1 MSNIEYTRRSFL
13 KVAGGGVLA
22 AGMTTAQT
30 SPATTTTSLPK
41 GRIGKLE
48 VSRLMLGT
56 NIITHHVHAR
66 DLNFV
71 RNLSRHYNSEERV
84 MATFAEAQARGVN
97 TFMTHND
104 ETVVRLF
111 RDFRR
116 RGGKMNW
123 IIAPDPKESRE
134 AQVFSVVVQ
143 RLVDAGADAF
153 YLHGATGDPLIKRK
167 QFSFLSELVAMMQ
180 ATGLPTG
187 VGAHD
192 LEVVK
197 ACEAAKLSCDFYFK
211 TFHHHKYPTA
221 PEAKD
226 IKGPHAEAPH
236 GYWCSCPEET
246 AEFMKPVTKPWIG
259 FKVMAAG
266 AIPPHNA
273 FQYAYEHGVD
283 FILAGMFD
291 FEIAED
297 ARIVTEVLGGIK
309 NRSRP
314 WHG

>member
-1 MSNIEYTRRSFL
+1 MSSIEYTRRSFL
-13 KVAGGGVLA
+13 KIAGGAVLA
-22 AGMTTAQT
+22 GGMAGAQT
-30 SPATTTTSLPK
+30 TPSPSVPR

-48 VSRLMLGT
+48 ISRLMLGT

-84 MATFAEAQARGVN
+84 MATFAEAGARGVN

-111 RDFRR
+111 REFRK

-123 IIAPDPKESRE
+123 IIAPDPKESKE
-134 AQVFSVVVQ
+134 AEVFSGVVQ
-143 RLVDAGADAF
+143 RLVDAGADAL
-153 YLHGATGDPLIKRK
+153 YLHGATSDPLIKK
-167 QFSFLSELVAMMQ
+167 GQMAFLTELVAMMQ

-192 LEVVK
+192 LEVIK

-226 IKGPHAEAPH
+226 IKGPHAESPH
-236 GYWCSCPEET
+236 GYWCAYPEET
-246 AEFMKPVTKPWIG
+246 AEFMKSVKKPWIG

-266 AIPPHNA
+266 AIPPRNA
-273 FQYAYEHGVD
+273 FEYAYKNGAD

-297 ARIVTEVLGGIK
+297 ARTATEVLAGIK

-314 WHG
+314 WCG

>member
-1 MSNIEYTRRSFL
+1 MSHMQFTRRSFI
-13 KVAGGGVLA
+13 KVAGGAMLA
-22 AGMTTAQT
+22 ASMADAQT
-30 SPATTTTSLPK
+30 SPTPPLPK

-48 VSRLMLGT
+48 ISRLLLGT

-66 DLNFV
+66 DLQFV

-84 MATFAEAQARGVN
+84 MATFAEAGARGVN

-111 RDFRR
+111 RAFRQ

-123 IIAPDPKESRE
+123 IIAPDPKESKE
-134 AQVFSVVVQ
+134 AEVFSGVVQ
-143 RLVDAGADAF
+143 RLVDAGADAL
-153 YLHGATGDPLIKRK
+153 YLHGATSDPLIAKGK
-167 QFSFLSELVAMMQ
+167 MSFLTELVAMMQ

-192 LEVVK
+192 LEVIK
-197 ACEAAKLSCDFYFK
+197 ACEAAKHSCDFYFK

-226 IKGPHAEAPH
+226 IKGPHAESPH
-236 GYWCSCPEET
+236 GYWCAYPEET
-246 AEFMKPVTKPWIG
+246 AEFMKSVKKPWIG

-266 AIPPHNA
+266 AIPPRNA
-273 FQYAYEHGVD
+273 FEYAYKNGAD

-297 ARIVTEVLGGIK
+297 ARTATEVLAGIQ
-309 NRSRP
+309 NRTRP
-314 WHG
+314 WYG